1 MLTEPTSEQGPTC
14 SAKDCQQPA
23 SWGLLWNNPRLHTPD
38 RRKVWLACDEHR
50 TSLGD
55 FLTARQFLRD
65 VVALAEIPDD
75 AG

>member
-1 MLTEPTSEQGPTC
+1 MAPEQVTDDGPTC
-14 SAKDCQQPA
+14 SAKGCQQPA

-38 RRKVWLACDEHR
+38 RRKVWLACDDHR
-50 TSLGD
+50 SSLGD

-65 VVALAEIPDD
+65 TVPLAEIPED